1 MLNIDELIKE
11 SLKNKKASELKVY
24 RNLKADIMA
33 FKTQKNAP
41 KYDEAAELK
50 IIQKYASKMED
61 AQKQYSEAGRED
73 LASEC
78 SAELEVLQTLLPEP
92 VKESDIEAYVAH
104 WYENG
109 IEKKG
114 FDRSDVLIA
123 ELEKYYN
130 KEPARIFR
138 KTNRVAL
145 TWYLNLFAERG
156 VAEYCEYIYF
166 INDRIMLQRFI
177 GLSKKPIC
185 DYNTAIEYMTLAY
198 DYWEMKKEKLLAYGI
213 TDF

>member
-11 SLKNKKASELKVY
+11 SLKSKKTSELKVY

-41 KYDEAAELK
+41 TYDEAAELK

-109 IEKKG
+109 IEKKNMG
-114 FDRSDVLIA
+114 SVIKEIKSQYPGADGKMISEIVKKHLI
-123 ELEKYYN
+123 
-130 KEPARIFR
+130 
-138 KTNRVAL
+138 
-145 TWYLNLFAERG
+145 
-156 VAEYCEYIYF
+156 
-166 INDRIMLQRFI
+166 
-177 GLSKKPIC
+177 
-185 DYNTAIEYMTLAY
+185 
-198 DYWEMKKEKLLAYGI
+198 
-213 TDF
+213 